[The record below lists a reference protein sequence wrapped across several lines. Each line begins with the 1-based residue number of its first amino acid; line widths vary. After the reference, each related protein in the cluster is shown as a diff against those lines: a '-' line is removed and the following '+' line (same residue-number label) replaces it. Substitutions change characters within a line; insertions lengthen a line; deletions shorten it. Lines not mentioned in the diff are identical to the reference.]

1 MANKKT
7 DETTEMA
14 ILMAARKVFTH
25 RGFAATR
32 MEDIATE
39 AGINRALLHYYFRS
53 KEKMFDII
61 FEQRISEF
69 FTGLISILS
78 SDLALPDKIR
88 AIVEHDIE
96 TISRQQDLPMF
107 ILQELSQN
115 PQRLIDYAEK
125 AGAHPAQMLKIIAA
139 QVKKEV
145 AAGRIRPID
154 PGQLLINIMSLSLYP
169 FIAKPMVKAVQGLD
183 DAGFDRMMKKRKK
196 EVADF
201 VLSAIT
207 ISPR

>member
-1 MANKKT
+1 
-7 DETTEMA
+7 
-14 ILMAARKVFTH
+14 MAARKVFTH
-25 RGFAATR
+25 KGFAAAR
-32 MEDIATE
+32 MEDIAME

-69 FTGLISILS
+69 FTGLISILA
-78 SDLALPDKIR
+78 SDLALSEKIR

-96 TISRQQDLPMF
+96 TISQQQDLPMF

-115 PQRLIDYAEK
+115 PQRLIAYAEK
-125 AGAHPAQMLKIIAA
+125 VGAHPGQMIKIIGA

-169 FIAKPMVKAVQGLD
+169 FIAKPMVKAVQGVD
-183 DAGFDRMMKKRKK
+183 DHGFDLMMKRRKK

-201 VLSAIT
+201 ILSAINL
-207 ISPR
+207 SQR